1 MKLGFALVLASVGI
15 ADPAS
20 ITGSA
25 SIVDG
30 DTIEIQGRRV
40 RLNGVDAPE
49 TRQLCRDEKG
59 ATYRCGRISAD
70 ALDTF
75 LASSRPTTCRIL
87 GHDRYR
93 RLVGS
98 CARADGA
105 EVAAWMVRN
114 GHALDWPQY
123 SRGAYAAE
131 EAAAKKNRIGVWR
144 GVFDPPWQWRKRSH
158 R

>member
-1 MKLGFALVLASVGI
+1 MKIGIILVLASAGI
-15 ADPAS
+15 ADPVS
-20 ITGSA
+20 ITGRA

-49 TRQLCRDEKG
+49 IRQLCKDEKG
-59 ATYRCGRISAD
+59 KSYRCGKIAAD
-70 ALDTF
+70 ALDGF

-87 GHDRYR
+87 GNDRYR

-98 CARADGA
+98 CYRADGA
-105 EVAAWMVRN
+105 EVAAWMVRH

-123 SRGAYAAE
+123 SQGAYAAE
-131 EAAAKKNRIGVWR
+131 EAAAKKNRAGVWR
-144 GVFDPPWQWRKRSH
+144 GTFAPPWQWRKASR

>member
-1 MKLGFALVLASVGI
+1 MKLGFVLVLASVGI

-20 ITGSA
+20 ITGRA

-59 ATYRCGRISAD
+59 ATYRCGKISAV

-87 GHDRYR
+87 GHDRYH

-98 CARADGA
+98 CTRADGA